1 MIHVRQGPR
10 VWRNLTLL
18 EVFLDMLL
26 HGAQPHLHELFGQLL
41 VLLSVAGKLRIFE
54 ASKACFLFREKA
66 RFFKHG
72 GCQGLDYAAAIEH
85 SSCWQSIWSF
95 ETTMEPL
102 STLPTKVWGHA
113 ALADCG
119 GNLRLGP
126 EIVGS
131 KVIQS
136 DPNSSNWSIASPLT
150 TCFPVCVGGK
160 EGPLV
165 TADLP
170 QTFISIL

>member
-41 VLLSVAGKLRIFE
+41 VLLSVAGQLRIFE
-54 ASKACFLFREKA
+54 ASKACFFFSGKSAFFQTRGKVVFSAAKVLIMQLQLSIPAVGSQFGASKPRWSRCR
-66 RFFKHG
+66 RF
-72 GCQGLDYAAAIEH
+72 
-85 SSCWQSIWSF
+85 
-95 ETTMEPL
+95 
-102 STLPTKVWGHA
+102 PTKVWGHA

-131 KVIQS
+131 KVIQTHPT
-136 DPNSSNWSIASPLT
+136 DR
-150 TCFPVCVGGK
+150 
-160 EGPLV
+160 
-165 TADLP
+165 
-170 QTFISIL
+170 